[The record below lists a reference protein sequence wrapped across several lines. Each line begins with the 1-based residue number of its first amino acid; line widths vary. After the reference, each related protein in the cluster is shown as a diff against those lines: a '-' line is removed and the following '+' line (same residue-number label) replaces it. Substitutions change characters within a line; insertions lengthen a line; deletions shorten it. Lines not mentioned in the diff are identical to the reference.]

1 VAEGL
6 PDLRSRIRL
15 DTSDLDGVGDKLSGL
30 GKKLALGLGGVLTGV
45 AAFGAESARKFQ
57 EVGTEVIKLSRL
69 TGEAADSSS
78 RLRFAAHET
87 GVDVDQLGTSL
98 GILSKHLAANDKAA
112 KGAGVAYRDAKG
124 NVKPL
129 NSVLLDLADQFQKMP
144 DGAEKNAK
152 ALALF
157 GRSGLAMIPF
167 LNKGKAGL
175 ADLEKEADK
184 FGLVLGKDNL
194 DAIKKNIAAQRE
206 FHAALDGLRVQV
218 GQYVLPALAAA
229 TEGLTKFLVAG
240 LNSDAFKTLKQDV
253 SDFFSGLL
261 HGTDALGSAQG
272 TFAAFGASIRA
283 VVSGLVDLLHGDVK
297 GFAGE
302 LAAAFGFDSGSAVFA
317 GLTRFGD
324 AVTGLVQGIV
334 KLIRGD
340 LAGAAVDIGTGFG
353 FTEDSAVVTG
363 LIHFFDLIKAG
374 VEWIGSHLDIVRT
387 FGEVV
392 GGLIVAEKVA
402 GGINSVAGGVRD
414 LATVLNPAN
423 TQLGQLVTG
432 LGKVAG
438 KTFSVTLDVAQ
449 AGAGAVG
456 DLGAKIGK
464 SVGDAVSK
472 AMSQSLKDQAQSAGL
487 SAALQSLA
495 DKVAGGLAGGLSVAF
510 GPSLLDGFVGAL
522 PAIGE
527 AIAGALVAVA
537 SSPVLLAAAIVVA
550 VAAAGAL
557 IFAFRKPLAEF
568 FTQTLP
574 SFFTDTALPAIATFF
589 TDTLPRAIGDAIG
602 TAVAGWLVLF
612 VVLPIRLVQMLVEA
626 VPAVVGAAVGL
637 ATAIG
642 TAIGQALLSLG
653 ELAGQAIDA
662 VVRFFVALP
671 DQVGRAL
678 AALPGIVASAVE
690 AVVGFV
696 LRLPAELPG
705 YVEAAVNGMV
715 KFFSQLPGAA
725 VNFFGQVINT
735 VVSTLEN
742 IVRAIFNWSVVRVIG
757 DILGKVLEGFRD
769 GWRRVNELT
778 GGALNELTKAVGDA
792 LKAVVGLVAGI
803 GKRIVEAVGDLSRL
817 LYNAG
822 RDVIQGFIDGIRS
835 RAGDIARALTDPIG
849 AGVSAVRGLLNSH
862 SPSRVFMGIGEDTGL
877 GFVLG
882 VEGMQD
888 RVARALAGLVA
899 VPDTL
904 ASVNLGALNDVA
916 RSAAP
921 GAASSSS
928 GPLRLTAEQ
937 PIILNIDGK
946 EWVRANATMI
956 AEETTPNMSGSLEDR
971 RVALS

>member
-57 EVGTEVIKLSRL
+57 EVGTEVIKISRL

-194 DAIKKNIAAQRE
+194 DAIKKNVAAQRE

-253 SDFFSGLL
+253 SDFFKGLL
-261 HGTDALGSAQG
+261 GDTANINEAGSKFQ
-272 TFAAFGASIRA
+272 AFGIMVAD
-283 VVSGLVDLLHGDVK
+283 VVRGITQLLHGDVK
-297 GFAGE
+297 QFSE
-302 LAAAFGFDSGSAVFA
+302 LIASAFDAPA
-317 GLTRFGD
+317 LIAPLQRFGD
-324 AVTGLVQGIV
+324 AVKGVVDGII
-334 KLIRGD
+334 KLIHGD

-353 FTEDSAVVTG
+353 FTEDSALVTG
-363 LIHFFDLIKAG
+363 LIHFFDLIKQG

-387 FGEVV
+387 FGEIV
-392 GGLIVAEKVA
+392 GGLIVANKVA
-402 GGINSVAGGVRD
+402 GGINAVAGGARD
-414 LATVLNPAN
+414 LATALNPAN
-423 TQLGQLVTG
+423 TELGQLVSG

-438 KTFSVTLDVAQ
+438 KTFSVTLDIAQ

-456 DLGAKIGK
+456 NLAESIGK
-464 SVGDAVSK
+464 SVASAVSK
-472 AMSQSLKDQAQSAGL
+472 AMATSLKDQATGAGVG
-487 SAALQSLA
+487 AVLQTLA
-495 DKVAGGLAGGLSVAF
+495 DKLGTGLAAALGAAF
-510 GPSLLDGFVGAL
+510 GPAAL
-522 PAIGE
+522 ASIGE
-527 AIAGALVAVA
+527 ALAGIASIVAATLAAAAASPALV
-537 SSPVLLAAAIVVA
+537 AAAIVVA

-574 SFFTDTALPAIATFF
+574 SFFTDTALPAVATFF

-637 ATAIG
+637 AQAIG
-642 TAIGQALLSLG
+642 TAIGEALLSLG
-653 ELAGQAIDA
+653 DLAGQAIDG
-662 VVRFFVALP
+662 VVGFFVALP
-671 DQVGRAL
+671 GRVGAAL
-678 AALPGIVASAVE
+678 AALPGIVAGVVD

-696 LRLPAELPG
+696 LRLPTELPAF
-705 YVEAAVNGMV
+705 VAAAVNGMV
-715 KFFSQLPGAA
+715 SFFSQLPGAV
-725 VNFFGQVINT
+725 VNFVGSLPGLVEGFLNAIISEVATWPVVQV
-735 VVSTLEN
+735 VL
-742 IVRAIFNWSVVRVIG
+742 G
-757 DILGKVLEGFRD
+757 ILGKVVEGFRD

-778 GGALNELTKAVGDA
+778 GGALSEIAKAVGDA
-792 LKAVVGLVAGI
+792 LNAVVGLVAGI
-803 GKRIVEAVGDLSRL
+803 GGRIVAAVGDLGRL

-822 RDVIQGFIDGIRS
+822 RRVVQGLIDGIRDS
-835 RAGDIARALTDPIG
+835 IPN
-849 AGVSAVRGLLNSH
+849 VRD
-862 SPSRVFMGIGEDTGL
+862 VL
-877 GFVLG
+877 GFITDNIPSWKGPMDKDRRLLVPTGQALMKGLQTGILSELGNLTGALG
-882 VEGMQD
+882 VVTD
-888 RVARALAGLVA
+888 AVSVAAPAGGGGTPAPGLAGGGSGRPLVVQLVTPDGRVLSETLVA
-899 VPDTL
+899 P
-904 ASVNLGALNDVA
+904 
-916 RSAAP
+916 
-921 GAASSSS
+921 
-928 GPLRLTAEQ
+928 
-937 PIILNIDGK
+937 
-946 EWVRANATMI
+946 
-956 AEETTPNMSGSLEDR
+956 MSQSLEDR